1 MRPLIELGHVYVAQ
15 PPLFKAEQACKKSF
29 DIKDDEELEKFM
41 DEYAD
46 SKPEIKK
53 VKDGE
58 FKYKANISKLVKY
71 VYDEAALKATL
82 EEMGNNPK
90 PDVQRYK
97 GLGEMNA
104 DQLADTTMDPKRRML
119 LKVNLDDAIQVEET
133 FTMLMGEEVDP
144 RKKFIEQ
151 NAKLVE
157 YLDV

>member
-1 MRPLIELGHVYVAQ
+1 MCIR
-15 PPLFKAEQACKKSF
+15 
-29 DIKDDEELEKFM
+29 D
-41 DEYAD
+41 
-46 SKPEIKK
+46 
-53 VKDGE
+53 
-58 FKYKANISKLVKY
+58 
-71 VYDEAALKATL
+71 
-82 EEMGNNPK
+82 
-90 PDVQRYK
+90 R
-97 GLGEMNA
+97 MNA